1 MDTGKKIPVILDG
14 DPGHDDAIAWT
25 VAKASN
31 RLDIRAVTTVG
42 GNQTVEKT
50 TYNARR
56 ICALLGIDAPIAK
69 GNAFPLMS
77 KPMTAGNF
85 HGTSGLDGPK
95 LPEPDRPL
103 SGYTAVE
110 LMAKVLRESEDPV
123 TIFSTGAQTNVAAL
137 LLTHPELK
145 EKIGCISI
153 MGGGIQYGN
162 WTPAAEFNILV
173 DPEAAQTVFQS
184 GVPVQMCGLDVT
196 EKALV
201 MPEDF
206 ETIRNIGNQVSRIV
220 AEWLD
225 FFMIIHKEMGYEG
238 APLHDPNAILSYLY
252 PEIYDI
258 REMHV
263 EVETAGLYT
272 RGCTVG
278 NYGKIANLGVLEQPN
293 VRVVMNVDRGKFVE
307 KLVEAVKKY
316 DGREVKI

>member
-1 MDTGKKIPVILDG
+1 MDNVKKIPVILDG

-25 VAKASN
+25 IANVSD
-31 RLDIRAVTTVG
+31 RLEIRAVTTVG

-56 ICALLGIDAPIAK
+56 IAALLGITAPVAK
-69 GNAFPLMS
+69 GNPGPLMS
-77 KPMTAGNF
+77 KPMTAGTF
-85 HGTSGLDGPK
+85 HGETGLDGPK

-103 SGYTAVE
+103 CELGAVE

-137 LLTHPELK
+137 LLAHPELK

-162 WTPAAEFNILV
+162 WVPAAEFNILV
-173 DPEAAQTVFQS
+173 DPEAAKTVFDS

-206 ETIRNIGNQVSRIV
+206 ERIRHVGNEVSRIV

-225 FFMIIHKEMGYEG
+225 FFMIVHREMGYEG
-238 APLHDPNAILSYLY
+238 APLHDPNAVLSYLY

-263 EVETAGLYT
+263 DVETSGLFT

-278 NYGKIANLGVLEQPN
+278 NYGMIPNRGVLEKN
-293 VRVVMNVDRGKFVE
+293 NARVVMNVDREKFVDL
-307 KLVEAVKKY
+307 LVEAVKKY
-316 DGREVKI
+316 DGREVKL